1 MYKNTLNLRNTMP
14 LTEQHFAGLLV
25 IIKVKIQFLIHHFV
39 ATETL
44 EVYKPVTILVGHF
57 LCLIIY

>member
-1 MYKNTLNLRNTMP
+1 MP
-14 LTEQHFAGLLV
+14 LTEQLFAGLLV

-39 ATETL
+39 ATGTL